1 MGFVQIK
8 TETELTTFDRLAKC
22 AEESPFSMVDILNNF
37 SVYTP
42 RQTVARFLNRYEM
55 FKKILNVHG
64 SILEFGVYKGVGAFS
79 WLHCSSIL
87 EPYNISRKIY
97 GFDTFSGFPD
107 ISEKDSPTN
116 SKGDL
121 GDSSYDELVKAAT
134 IHQENI
140 AVTHVPRV
148 EFIRGDICETLP
160 AFLKTNPHVI
170 AALVYID
177 VDIYKPTKT
186 ILEMIVKR
194 VPKGG
199 IIAFDELNDE
209 RDHGESIALLEEM
222 NINNHQIRRNYFD
235 SFPCYMVI

>member
-1 MGFVQIK
+1 
-8 TETELTTFDRLAKC
+8 
-22 AEESPFSMVDILNNF
+22 
-37 SVYTP
+37 
-42 RQTVARFLNRYEM
+42 M
-55 FKKILNVHG
+55 FKKILDVHG

-209 RDHGESIALLEEM
+209 RDHGESIALLEEI

>member
-1 MGFVQIK
+1 MGFVKIK
-8 TETELTTFDRLAKC
+8 TEKELSTFDKLGKC

-55 FKKILNVHG
+55 FKKILDVHG
-64 SILEFGVYKGVGAFS
+64 SILEFGVYKGAGAFS
-79 WLHCSSIL
+79 WLHYSSIL

-97 GFDTFSGFPD
+97 GFDTFTGFPD
-107 ISEKDSPTN
+107 ISEKDPSTH

-121 GDSSYDELVKAAT
+121 GDASYDELVKAAT

-140 AVTHVPRV
+140 AVTHVPRM

-160 AFLKTNPHVI
+160 AFLKKNPHVI

-209 RDHGESIALLEEM
+209 RDHGESIALLEEI